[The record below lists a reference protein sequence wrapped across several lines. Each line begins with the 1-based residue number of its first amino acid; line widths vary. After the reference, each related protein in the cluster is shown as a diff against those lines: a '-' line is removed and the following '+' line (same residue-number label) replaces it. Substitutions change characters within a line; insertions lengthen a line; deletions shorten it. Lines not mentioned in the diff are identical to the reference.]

1 MRELNDGTK
10 IIAIDHGYGNI
21 KTVNTVTPTGLVACK
36 TESIFTDNILEFE
49 NTFYRVGEGHKEFTP
64 DKASDDEYYILTL
77 MAVARELNIHG
88 LQEADI
94 HLAAGLPL
102 TWIRAQREEFRAY
115 LQRNEEAR
123 FTFNGNEYHIHFKG
137 CSLYPQG
144 YPAII
149 DRLGDFRGTNML
161 ADIGN
166 GTMNIMYIINKKAIE
181 SKCWTEKMGVNQCMI
196 TARNAVMDSFG
207 VKIDESIIEQLLR
220 HGTADVGKKYL
231 DCIYD
236 VVKTYVDELFAT
248 LRRYEY
254 SPDLM
259 RLYIVGGGGCMV
271 KNFGQY
277 DAERVT
283 IIEDICATAKG
294 YEYLAYAA
302 LRRKDNP

>member
-1 MRELNDGTK
+1 LRELKDGTK

-36 TESIFTDNILEFE
+36 TELIFTGNILEYE
-49 NTFYRVGEGHKEFTP
+49 NTFYRIGEGHKEFMP
-64 DKASDDEYYILTL
+64 DKASDDDYYILTL
-77 MAVARELNIHG
+77 MAIAKEMNLHG

-94 HLAAGLPL
+94 HLVAGLPL
-102 TWIRAQREEFRAY
+102 TWIKTQREVFRAY
-115 LQRNEEAR
+115 LLRNEEVR
-123 FTFNGNEYHIHFKG
+123 FTFNGNEYHVHFMG

-149 DRLGDFRGTNML
+149 DRLGNFHMTNML

-196 TARNAVMDSFG
+196 AAQNAVMDSF
-207 VKIDESIIEQLLR
+207 IEQLLR
-220 HGTADVGKKYL
+220 HGTSDIGKKYM
-231 DCIYD
+231 DCICD
-236 VVKTYVDELFAT
+236 VAKTYVDTLFAT

-259 RLYIVGGGGCMV
+259 RLYIVGGGGCLV

-283 IIEDICATAKG
+283 IIDDICATAKG

-302 LRRKDNP
+302 LQRKSNP